1 MTEVSSIA
9 AKSSL
14 CSRCKETK
22 SADQFRV
29 YKGTKR
35 FPYCLPCEKEYKA
48 QHYKKNAAK
57 VKEQS
62 IRWRNENRERYLEN
76 NRAYYRANFDR
87 YSELAKK
94 WAAKNPDKRLE
105 ISRKYRTE
113 KLERARQNEAAY
125 RERNREICNARI
137 REWKAKNKPLIAY
150 YSRTRH
156 AVRRNAVPA
165 WADLEAIKL
174 IYEEAARRRAETGED
189 WHVDH
194 IVPLKGKTV
203 CGLHCEANLQIIPKV
218 ENLRKNAT
226 RWPDMP

>member
-1 MTEVSSIA
+1 MTEVSSFA

-22 SADQFRV
+22 SADQFRI
-29 YKGTKR
+29 KNNR
-35 FPYCLPCEKEYKA
+35 PFSYCRECEKEYRA
-48 QHYKKNAAK
+48 LHYRNNADKYIENARK
-57 VKEQS
+57 
-62 IRWRNENRERYLEN
+62 WRAENRDRYLEN

-87 YSELAKK
+87 FSEKAKE

-137 REWKAKNKPLIAY
+137 REWKSKNKPLLAY

-165 WADLEAIKL
+165 WADLEAIKR
-174 IYEEAARRRAETGED
+174 IYEEAARRREETGED